1 VAGAGSIDLPSH
13 RDLARRR
20 AGPWVRRAIIALFAA
35 WAIIVLTG
43 LIGQRPKH
51 QLATAPAASLDLSSP
66 SRLRGGLYFQTRII
80 VRTTR
85 QLQNPR
91 LILDKG
97 LLEGITI
104 NTIEPQANQE
114 LSRRDSLV
122 LTYNQLAA
130 GDKLTVWIEA
140 QVNPTTVGRRLQSVS
155 LDDGTTQIARITRH
169 TTFFP

>member
-1 VAGAGSIDLPSH
+1 VGTGSIDLSRW
-13 RDLARRR
+13 RDLERRR
-20 AGPWVRRAIIALFAA
+20 AGPWVRRGVMASFVA
-35 WAIIVLTG
+35 WAIVVLAG
-43 LIGQRPKH
+43 LIGQHPKH
-51 QLATAPAASLDLSSP
+51 QLAAAPAASLDLSSP
-66 SRLRGGLYFQTRII
+66 SRLRGGNYFQTRII
-80 VRTTR
+80 VRASR

-91 LILDKG
+91 LVLDRG
-97 LLEGITI
+97 FLEGVTV

-114 LSRRDSLV
+114 LSRRDSVV

-169 TTFFP
+169 VTYFP

>member
-1 VAGAGSIDLPSH
+1 M
-13 RDLARRR
+13 
-20 AGPWVRRAIIALFAA
+20 
-35 WAIIVLTG
+35 
-43 LIGQRPKH
+43 
-51 QLATAPAASLDLSSP
+51 
-66 SRLRGGLYFQTRII
+66 
-80 VRTTR
+80 
-85 QLQNPR
+85 QNPR

-97 LLEGITI
+97 FLEGITI

-140 QVNPTTVGRRLQSVS
+140 QVNPTTVGRRLQSLS